1 MTTTSRRDS
10 TMVKLD
16 RAVIAGRQA
25 EDKIQPAARLHS
37 HSAALRQSP
46 ANHSSTGAPVA
57 AKFVLT
63 KETSGKF
70 HVNLLASNGRVI
82 ATSELYNTRAA
93 AMNGIESIRKN
104 AAGAALD
111 DKTT

>member
-1 MTTTSRRDS
+1 M
-10 TMVKLD
+10 
-16 RAVIAGRQA
+16 
-25 EDKIQPAARLHS
+25 
-37 HSAALRQSP
+37 
-46 ANHSSTGAPVA
+46 A

-63 KETSGKF
+63 KDASGKF
-70 HVNLLASNGRVI
+70 HFNLLASNGRVI

-111 DKTT
+111 DKTK